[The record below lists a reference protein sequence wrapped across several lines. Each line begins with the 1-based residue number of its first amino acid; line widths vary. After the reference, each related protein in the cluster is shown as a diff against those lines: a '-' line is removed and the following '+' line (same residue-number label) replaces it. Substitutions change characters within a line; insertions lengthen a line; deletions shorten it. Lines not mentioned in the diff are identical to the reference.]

1 VRSEWNG
8 SVVGEGRGRLRGR
21 IVFDDELFEDAL
33 DEEGLTVGSGDSC
46 ELESSVDSDVASR
59 SSE

>member
-1 VRSEWNG
+1 M
-8 SVVGEGRGRLRGR
+8 
-21 IVFDDELFEDAL
+21 FDDELFEDAL